1 MGATGAGKSR
11 LAIDLAI
18 HFDGQIINSDKIQV
32 YKGLDII
39 TNKVTNERRGVP
51 HHLLGIIDPD
61 EDFTAEDFVY
71 HASLAT
77 DDIIKRSQ
85 LPIIAGG
92 SNSFIQALVY
102 DAEFRSKYECCF
114 LWVDVSMPVLHSFVG
129 KRVDQ
134 MVEGGLVAEAREFF
148 EPGGDYSHGIRLAIG
163 VPELDEFFKHER
175 IVDGET
181 RAKLLKEAIDEIK
194 ENTCMLCCRQFKK
207 ILKMAEQLQW
217 RIHRLD
223 ATEAFMKCG
232 PGDAAEAWKR
242 SVVGPSTRI
251 VSNFVGRGDKI
262 DPKSALSVPPR
273 LNQMPFHLPMP

>member
-1 MGATGAGKSR
+1 MGAPGAGKSR

-39 TNKVTNERRGVP
+39 TNKVTNEERRGSW
-51 HHLLGIIDPD
+51 DS
-61 EDFTAEDFVY
+61 A
-71 HASLAT
+71 
-77 DDIIKRSQ
+77 
-85 LPIIAGG
+85 
-92 SNSFIQALVY
+92 
-102 DAEFRSKYECCF
+102 
-114 LWVDVSMPVLHSFVG
+114 
-129 KRVDQ
+129 
-134 MVEGGLVAEAREFF
+134 
-148 EPGGDYSHGIRLAIG
+148 AIG

-232 PGDAAEAWKR
+232 TGDAAEAWKR

-251 VSNFVGRGDKI
+251 VSNFLGRVVSSNSSNSISVGTSTRPWAK
-262 DPKSALSVPPR
+262 KTSSVALLWSDSIWENPQIEYTAF
-273 LNQMPFHLPMP
+273 LS